1 MSKLLRKLVEFWE
14 RNRFSVMVVPR
25 GRGGFIRPHSF
36 NAFALFLAM
45 FVYTSFILVI
55 TYFLIVKTPVKDYVF
70 VDPLGFT
77 RDEIKEISSLNT
89 RVKSLVKEV
98 EELKRINQNLRNAI
112 LLADSTALR
121 SVDYDELKKKT
132 GGNLLYIVTYLLDY
146 YGIYP
151 ADDPVFRRPAEG
163 ITTDEFKPE
172 KGHFGWDFS
181 VKEGTPV
188 FASANGYV
196 VFAGYTVDDGY
207 LIILAHGNN
216 FITVYKHCS
225 VLMKKPRDKVYQGE
239 VIALSGNS
247 GKLSYGPHLHFELW
261 KDGTAQDPRH
271 YLLTN

>member
-1 MSKLLRKLVEFWE
+1 MKKLLHAIAEFWA
-14 RNRFSVMVVPR
+14 RNRFSVMIVPR
-25 GRGGFIRPHSF
+25 GRGGFIKSHSF
-36 NAFALFLAM
+36 NAFTLFLAM
-45 FVYTSFILVI
+45 VVYTSLILVI

-77 RDEIKEISSLNT
+77 KDEIKEINTLNS
-89 RVKSLVKEV
+89 RVKLLVKEV
-98 EELKRINQNLRNAI
+98 DDLKRINQNLRNAI
-112 LLADSTALR
+112 LLADSNALR
-121 SVDYDELKKKT
+121 SVNYDELKKKT
-132 GGNLLYIVTYLLDY
+132 GGSLFYIVKSLLSSFD
-146 YGIYP
+146 IYNNE
-151 ADDPVFRRPAEG
+151 DPVFRRPSDG
-163 ITTDEFKPE
+163 ITTDDFKPE
-172 KGHFGWDFS
+172 TGHFGMDFS

-207 LIILAHGNN
+207 QIVLAHRNN

-225 VLMKKPRDKVYQGE
+225 VIMKKPRDKVYQGE

-261 KDGTAQDPRH
+261 KDGTALDPRQ

>member
-98 EELKRINQNLRNAI
+98 DELKRINQNLRNAI